1 MFKFIK
7 EPISLAGKILLVNGI
22 SPGHVPTY
30 AFDQLIAL
38 NDFKRV
44 AFL

>member
-7 EPISLAGKILLVNGI
+7 EPVSLAGKILLVNGI
-22 SPGHVPTY
+22 SSGHVATY
-30 AFDQLIAL
+30 AFDHLIAL